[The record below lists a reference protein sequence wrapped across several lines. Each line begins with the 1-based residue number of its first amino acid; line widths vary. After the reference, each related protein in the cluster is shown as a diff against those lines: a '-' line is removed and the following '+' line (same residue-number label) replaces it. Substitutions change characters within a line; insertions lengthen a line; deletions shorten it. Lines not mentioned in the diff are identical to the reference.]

1 MRLAGPHSTRLSRV
15 VALAVLATLAVVAYV
30 GRVQYEMRDFQVY
43 WEGGRRVLAA
53 ESLFRAE
60 DGHYVFKYLPAFAI
74 VVAPWS
80 LLPLRAAQAVWFGLS
95 VIGLTFV
102 LQSSARLLPGRRR
115 PTWLLVVAAIV
126 ALGKFYGHEL
136 VLGQVNLAVTALAI
150 GALGA
155 FRRNRDGWAGA
166 LLGASVAVKPYGII
180 LLPYLVVT
188 RQRRAAACLASVV
201 VAALVA
207 PVVAYG
213 PSGAVEQHRLWLAT
227 IVGSTPSTLVTQDNI
242 SLFAMFG
249 KWFGVGPIA
258 WSLGFLSVAVMVGL
272 VALVIARRP
281 ASEAVY
287 LEIALLLMLVPIV
300 SPQGWDYMLVMAT
313 PAVMLVVDRIDR
325 LPRALGVS
333 VGLALLAMGLS
344 LFDVLGRT
352 AYAAVMRWSLVTICA
367 LVIVAGVGVLRN
379 RRLA

>member
-1 MRLAGPHSTRLSRV
+1 MRLAGPRSTRLSRV

-30 GRVQYEMRDFQVY
+30 SRVQYEMRDFQVY

-74 VVAPWS
+74 AVAPWS

>member
-30 GRVQYEMRDFQVY
+30 SRVQYEMRDFQVY

-258 WSLGFLSVAVMVGL
+258 WSLGCLSVAVMVGL